1 MQDILL
7 NLLFT
12 GFSNKIMTDNLK
24 FEHISNTT
32 QNFTRVL
39 PVYPE
44 TTFSCDPERQE
55 ENRDYFKLLLPGIHG
70 ARSL

>member
-1 MQDILL
+1 MLL

-12 GFSNKIMTDNLK
+12 SFSNKKMTDSLK

-39 PVYPE
+39 AVYPE
-44 TTFSCDPERQE
+44 TTFPAIRKDKKKIES
-55 ENRDYFKLLLPGIHG
+55 I
-70 ARSL
+70 

>member
-1 MQDILL
+1 MI
-7 NLLFT
+7 
-12 GFSNKIMTDNLK
+12 DNLK

-39 PVYPE
+39 AVYPE

-55 ENRDYFKLLLPGIHG
+55 ENREYFKLLLPGIHG
-70 ARSL
+70 SRSL